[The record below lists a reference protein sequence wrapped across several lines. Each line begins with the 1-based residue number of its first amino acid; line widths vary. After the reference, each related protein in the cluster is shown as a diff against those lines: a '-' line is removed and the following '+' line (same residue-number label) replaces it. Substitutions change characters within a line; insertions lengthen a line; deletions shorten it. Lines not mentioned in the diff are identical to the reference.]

1 MARDLHFSLDSLQ
14 DRYRQQVIAQLSA
27 APSRFPRPSF
37 PLPSRT
43 PSPLP
48 SDKGGSGEASGCRD
62 EQKASIPKKPKALLP
77 PKTRKHRKQG
87 GSSCAAIRTKADPES
102 RMTKTEGRFNALF
115 LLGRGS
121 YEPITLRMAG
131 GNYTPD
137 WKIVDTRSN
146 GVILVETKGS
156 YRLPT
161 QGRSVFAFKQAV
173 SDFPEFIFIFA
184 EELDNKGTAWDFSA
198 FANGRLVEH
207 YRGTPA
213 RILSESSVLSF
224 LRIKSESIPTDSP
237 TPHAP

>member
-1 MARDLHFSLDSLQ
+1 
-14 DRYRQQVIAQLSA
+14 
-27 APSRFPRPSF
+27 
-37 PLPSRT
+37 
-43 PSPLP
+43 
-48 SDKGGSGEASGCRD
+48 
-62 EQKASIPKKPKALLP
+62 
-77 PKTRKHRKQG
+77 
-87 GSSCAAIRTKADPES
+87 
-102 RMTKTEGRFNALF
+102 MTKTEGRFNALF
-115 LLGRGS
+115 LSGRGS

-224 LRIKSESIPTDSP
+224 LKSKSFPSDSP